1 MPMPAPVRATSA
13 PRTIAGL
20 PMPSPAAV
28 RQTLLIGTLALLI
41 VLTLVPILF
50 MFYSSL
56 KSNSQILGSFWSLP
70 SPPQWE
76 NYGEA
81 FASIWRYVL
90 NTILYAGGASLLVV
104 GLSAV
109 SGYVFAKKTFPG
121 KEFLFLLL
129 LAMMMVPGILTLIP
143 AYVWYEKLGLTN
155 TPLAIIIA
163 HAAGGQIFGTFLCR
177 TSMASV
183 PSSLFEA
190 ARIDGAKELTVFAR
204 IVLPLSVPILATI
217 FIMQTVGTYNDYV
230 WPLLTIR
237 DSSMQMIGVGLTQ
250 FTKQFGITDKGVQF
264 AAYSISS
271 LPLIV
276 IFSLGMKY
284 YIQGMVQGALKM

>member
-1 MPMPAPVRATSA
+1 MFSRASF
-13 PRTIAGL
+13 
-20 PMPSPAAV
+20 
-28 RQTLLIGTLALLI
+28 RQLILILCLALLV

-76 NYGEA
+76 NYAEA
-81 FASIWRYVL
+81 FSSIWRYVV
-90 NTILYAGGASLLVV
+90 NTILYSAGASTTVV
-104 GLSAV
+104 CLSAV
-109 SGYVFAKKTFPG
+109 SGYLFAKKEFPG
-121 KEFLFLLL
+121 KEFLFILL
-129 LAMMMVPGILTLIP
+129 LAMMMVPAVLTLIP

-177 TSMASV
+177 TSMEGV

-190 ARIDGAKELTVFAR
+190 ARIDGAKEWTVFAR

-217 FIMQTVGTYNDYV
+217 FIMQAVGTYNDYV

-237 DSSMQMIGVGLTQ
+237 DSSMQMVGVGLTQ

-264 AAYSISS
+264 AAYTISS
-271 LPLIV
+271 LPLILV
-276 IFSLGMKY
+276 FSFGMKY
-284 YIQGMVQGALKM
+284 YIQGMAQGALKM

>member
-1 MPMPAPVRATSA
+1 MTSSKAVGRALFSRA
-13 PRTIAGL
+13 
-20 PMPSPAAV
+20 SV
-28 RQTLLIGTLALLI
+28 RQLILIVCLALL
-41 VLTLVPILF
+41 VALTLVPILF

-70 SPPQWE
+70 SPPQWD
-76 NYGEA
+76 NYAEA
-81 FASIWRYVL
+81 FSSIWRYVV
-90 NTILYAGGASLLVV
+90 NTILYSAGASTLVV
-104 GLSAV
+104 YLSAV
-109 SGYVFAKKTFPG
+109 SGYLFAKKAFPG

-129 LAMMMVPGILTLIP
+129 LAMMMVPAVLTLIP

-177 TSMASV
+177 TSMEGV
-183 PSSLFEA
+183 PNSLFEA
-190 ARIDGAKELTVFAR
+190 ARIDGAKEWTVFAR

-217 FIMQTVGTYNDYV
+217 FIMQAVGTYNDYV

-237 DSSMQMIGVGLTQ
+237 DSDLQMVGVGLTQ

-264 AAYSISS
+264 AAYTIASA
-271 LPLIV
+271 PLIAV
-276 IFSLGMKY
+276 FSFGMKY
-284 YIQGMVQGALKM
+284 YIQGMAQGALKM

>member
-1 MPMPAPVRATSA
+1 MNGSTSA
-13 PRTIAGL
+13 PVSRSVKGRAFRRK
-20 PMPSPAAV
+20 AAS
-28 RQTLLIGTLALLI
+28 QAALLAALLVFV
-41 VLTLVPILF
+41 VLTLVPIVF

-56 KSNSQILGSFWSLP
+56 KSNAQILGSFWSLP
-70 SPPQWE
+70 SPPQWS

-81 FASIWRYVL
+81 FSSIWRYVV
-90 NTILYAGGASLLVV
+90 NTVLYAAGTSTLAVA
-104 GLSAV
+104 LSAV
-109 SGYVFAKKTFPG
+109 SGYLFAKKEFPG
-121 KEFLFLLL
+121 KELLFLLL

-143 AYVWYEKLGLTN
+143 AFVWYEKLGLTN

-177 TSMASV
+177 TSMEGM

-190 ARIDGAKELTVFAR
+190 ARIDGAKEWVVFAR

-217 FIMQTVGTYNDYV
+217 FIMQAVGTYNDYV
-230 WPLLTIR
+230 WPLLTIS

-264 AAYSISS
+264 AAYAIAS
-271 LPLIV
+271 LPLIAV
-276 IFSLGMKY
+276 FAFGMKY
-284 YIQGMVQGALKM
+284 YIQGMAQGAIKM

>member
-1 MPMPAPVRATSA
+1 MTTSKPSGGAMFSRASF
-13 PRTIAGL
+13 
-20 PMPSPAAV
+20 
-28 RQTLLIGTLALLI
+28 RQLILILCLALLV

-76 NYGEA
+76 NYAEA
-81 FASIWRYVL
+81 FSSIWRYVV
-90 NTILYAGGASLLVV
+90 NTILYSAGASTTVV
-104 GLSAV
+104 CLSAV
-109 SGYVFAKKTFPG
+109 SGYLFAKKEFPG
-121 KEFLFLLL
+121 KEFLFILL
-129 LAMMMVPGILTLIP
+129 LAMMMVPAVLTLIP

-177 TSMASV
+177 TSMEGV

-190 ARIDGAKELTVFAR
+190 ARIDGAKEWTVFAR

-217 FIMQTVGTYNDYV
+217 FIMQAVGTYNDYV

-237 DSSMQMIGVGLTQ
+237 DSSMQMVGVGLTQ

-264 AAYSISS
+264 AAYTISS
-271 LPLIV
+271 LPLILV
-276 IFSLGMKY
+276 FSFGMKY
-284 YIQGMVQGALKM
+284 YIQGMAQGALKM

>member
-1 MPMPAPVRATSA
+1 MAANTSDSKA
-13 PRTIAGL
+13 SAGIRFNRN
-20 PMPSPAAV
+20 AV
-28 RQTLLIGTLALLI
+28 RQSVLILCLA
-41 VLTLVPILF
+41 VLVVATLVPILF

-56 KSNSQILGSFWSLP
+56 KSNSQILGSFWAPP

-76 NYGEA
+76 NYAEA
-81 FASIWRYVL
+81 FAGIWRYVV
-90 NTILYAGGASLLVV
+90 NTVLYAAGASAVV
-104 GLSAV
+104 VCLSAV
-109 SGYVFAKKTFPG
+109 SGYLFAKKEFPG

-129 LAMMMVPGILTLIP
+129 LAMMMVPAVLTLIP

-177 TSMASV
+177 TSMEGV

-190 ARIDGAKELTVFAR
+190 ARIDGAKEWMVFVR

-217 FIMQTVGTYNDYV
+217 FIMQAVGTYNDYV

-237 DSSMQMIGVGLTQ
+237 DSDLQMVGVGLTQ

-264 AAYSISS
+264 AAYTLSS
-271 LPLIV
+271 LPLIAV
-276 IFSLGMKY
+276 FSFGMKY
-284 YIQGMVQGALKM
+284 YIQGMAQGALKM